1 MDVNSKL
8 NTYNSKLKMMS
19 YYIHNVPGRLRVKSP
34 AIKNNAIAVDELKMA
49 LSTMEGIATT
59 DINLITGSLLVNYNP
74 KAVKQNDIVAVLERR
89 GYFDASRAMTQDEY
103 LQKAALEA
111 GQIVGRAVLGSFVE
125 NALKGSPLAILTLLI

>member
-1 MDVNSKL
+1 
-8 NTYNSKLKMMS
+8 MMG

-34 AIKNNAIAVDELKMA
+34 AIKNNATAVDELKMA
-49 LSTMEGIATT
+49 LSTIEGIATT